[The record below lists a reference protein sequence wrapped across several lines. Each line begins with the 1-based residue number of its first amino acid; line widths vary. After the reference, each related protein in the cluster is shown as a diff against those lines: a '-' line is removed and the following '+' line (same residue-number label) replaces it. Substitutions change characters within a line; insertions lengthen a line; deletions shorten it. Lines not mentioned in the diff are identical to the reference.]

1 MMRRALSLREH
12 TCLHWAAQG
21 KPSREIA
28 QLLGVSERTINFHL
42 QNACRKLSARNRR
55 VAVVTALSMGLLDL
69 DRSDTAALDT
79 TAEDEAEREA
89 ADRVYGSADDTAS
102 DSTAGRS
109 NSETNSGGNG
119 GAGVAHN
126 GGPAFTGGI
135 VTSARMFAPPPVAA
149 YPPGR

>member
-55 VAVVTALSMGLLDL
+55 VAVVTALAMGLLDL
-69 DRSDTAALDT
+69 DGSNTPAPDTD
-79 TAEDEAEREA
+79 
-89 ADRVYGSADDTAS
+89 
-102 DSTAGRS
+102 AG
-109 NSETNSGGNG
+109 G
-119 GAGVAHN
+119 
-126 GGPAFTGGI
+126 FTGGI
-135 VTSARMFAPPPVAA
+135 ATNARMFAPPPVAA